1 MGETGLNPSSAL
13 SPKTWP
19 FRLEWLP
26 QPAYLVGGAVRDALL
41 GRQAEYLDLDFVL
54 PTGSV
59 EAADAIARRCGAGF
73 VVLDA
78 ERQIARVVFE
88 RATADFALQEGNSL
102 ENDLQR
108 RDFTVNAV
116 AYDPHHN
123 QLIDPLQGHPDLQ
136 QGQIRMVSARNL
148 KDDPLRLLR
157 AYRQAAQLGF
167 NLDAETQATI
177 CQLAGSIAQIAAER
191 VQTELSYLLSTAI
204 GSQWLQTVWQ
214 DGLLAPWLPDTTP
227 AGVEL
232 VLWLDQV
239 AQRSQQ
245 IWPDF
250 AATLWHR
257 LRQRAPGGARH
268 RVTAAKLACLLPPD
282 LEQANTQLNRLK
294 YSRAEIQAVL
304 PVCQYLSR
312 GQSVDSLSAMSLREQ
327 YFFFRA
333 TGTAFPSVAIA
344 AIALAITT
352 KNQTGHP
359 DSTAPANTIDALLN
373 RIAPLIHRFLNA
385 SDPVAHPIPPIAG
398 RELMAALHL
407 APGPRI
413 GQLLEAIQ
421 LARAEGKITTP
432 DEALDFAASLHSKD
446 L

>member
-13 SPKTWP
+13 SPETWP

-26 QPAYLVGGAVRDALL
+26 RPAYLVGGAVRDALL

-88 RATADFALQEGNSL
+88 RATADFALQEGKSL

-108 RDFTVNAV
+108 RDFTVNAI

-123 QLIDPLQGHPDLQ
+123 QLIDPLQGHPDLR
-136 QGQIRMVSARNL
+136 QGRLRMVSARNL

-167 NLDAETQATI
+167 NLDPETQATI
-177 CQLAGSIAQIAAER
+177 RQLAGSIAQIAAER
-191 VQTELSYLLSTAI
+191 VQTELSYLLSTSI
-204 GSQWLQTVWQ
+204 GSQWIQTVWQ
-214 DGLLAPWLPDTTP
+214 DGLLVPWLPDTTHT
-227 AGVEL
+227 GVGL
-232 VLWLDQV
+232 VLLLDQI

-250 AATLWHR
+250 AATLWHS

-268 RVTAAKLACLLPPD
+268 RLTAAKLACLLPTD
-282 LEQANTQLNRLK
+282 LEPANTQLNRLK
-294 YSRAEIQAVL
+294 YSRAEIQAAL
-304 PVCQYLSR
+304 PVCQYLSQR
-312 GQSVDSLSAMSLREQ
+312 QSIAILTKLSLREQ

-333 TGTAFPSVAIA
+333 TGAAFPSVAIA
-344 AIALAITT
+344 AIASEIAANNKAENL
-352 KNQTGHP
+352 
-359 DSTAPANTIDALLN
+359 DSTAPTDTIDALLN

-385 SDPVAHPIPPIAG
+385 SDPVAHPTSPIAG

-407 APGPRI
+407 NPGPKI

-421 LARAEGKITTP
+421 LAQAEGKITTP
-432 DEALDFAASLHSKD
+432 KEALIFAADLHAKD